1 VSTHARSALSVG
13 IPTFGTAAARHGHD
27 WRHLLDLARM
37 AEDAGVDRLVVS
49 DHVVLGPNTDA
60 YPWGTFPTG
69 PEADWLE
76 PLTVVTA
83 LAAVTTTVRFLTGV
97 LVAPLRPAAL
107 LAKTVA
113 TVDVLSDG
121 RLDLGVGT
129 GWQPEEFIAVGTSF
143 ASRGDLLT
151 EGIAT
156 CRQLWTGGPVPMG
169 DGDDATTVW
178 CAPVPRQ
185 DPLPVWFSGT
195 LTARNVRRIVELG
208 DGWIPIMGTDA
219 AGLADGVAVL
229 RAAFA
234 EAGRDP
240 STLGVRAALPVARDG
255 DGRADVDRTLAA
267 APDLMLAGATDLH
280 LPLRAFDPDGTHPA
294 DTFAR
299 LVARYRAETG

>member
-1 VSTHARSALSVG
+1 MSTHARPALSVG
-13 IPTFGTAAARHGHD
+13 LPTFGTAAARHGHD

-83 LAAVTTTVRFLTGV
+83 LAAVTTSVRFLTGV
-97 LVAPLRPAAL
+97 LVAPLRAPAL

-129 GWQPEEFIAVGTSF
+129 GWQPEEFTAVGVSF
-143 ASRGDLLT
+143 ADRGRLLT
-151 EGIAT
+151 EGVAT
-156 CRQLWTGGPVPMG
+156 CRALWTGGPVPVG
-169 DGDDATTVW
+169 EGPDATTVW

-195 LTARNVRRIVELG
+195 LTARNVRRIAELG

-219 AGLADGVAVL
+219 AGLADGVSVL

-234 EAGRDP
+234 DAGREV
-240 STLGVRAALPVARDG
+240 STLGVRAALSTVRD
-255 DGRADVDRTLAA
+255 DHGRADLDRTVAA
-267 APDLMLAGATDLH
+267 APDLLLAGATDVH
-280 LPLRAFDPDGTHPA
+280 VSLRAFDPDGGRPA
-294 DTFAR
+294 ETFAR